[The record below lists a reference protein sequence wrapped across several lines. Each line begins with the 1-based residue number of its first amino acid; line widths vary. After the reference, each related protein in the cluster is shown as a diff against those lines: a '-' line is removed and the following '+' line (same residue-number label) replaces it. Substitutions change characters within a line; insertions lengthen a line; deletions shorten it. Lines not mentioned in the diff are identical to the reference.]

1 MSTIPPPS
9 GPAPTDADAT
19 SQVGSELFSKPV
31 HPGPPFHPGPDWLI
45 IRGAEEHTLKSVD
58 LDLPK
63 NCLIV
68 FTGVSGSGK
77 SSLAFDTLYA
87 EGRRRYMESLS
98 VHARTFLG
106 QLEKPRVHV
115 LKGLSPTIAI
125 EQGLAPQNPRSTVG
139 TITELH
145 DHLRL
150 LFARVG
156 AQHCHRCGHRIERL
170 SAQEMVGVLKG
181 FPFGTK
187 FSILAPLRTPPTGS
201 LAPLLLEA
209 GRRGFVRV
217 RLDGVVYPIEEVPG
231 ADPSTSHAL
240 ELVIDR
246 LVMKEGIE
254 RRVTDSIETA
264 LKFGE
269 GILGILLEDGTVRTL
284 TERLRCPACATDVP
298 ELTPQLFSFNSPRG
312 MCRACHGLGTTME
325 PDPGLVVPDPTLSIE
340 QGAVKTWATA
350 FERQEG
356 VTYATLAAG
365 LKALH
370 IPSNIPFIQLT
381 PDQQRQVLHA
391 PGDLVLEVEWEGSD
405 GKRRMPQHFE
415 GAITTLRRRMLETK
429 SEDMRRAYMEYLS
442 QSECTA
448 CGGTRLCPEA
458 LAVQVGG
465 VTLASLLRLPIALL
479 DGFFDRLTLQGV
491 QAQVA
496 SELIREV
503 RTRVRFLLEVGL
515 PYLTLERRAPTLSG
529 GEAQRI
535 RLAAALGS
543 ELCGVLYVLD
553 EPSVGLHPRDHA
565 RLLET
570 LKRLRDAGNTVLVV
584 EHDPETIAAAEMLVD
599 FGPGAGPHGGKVL
612 YAGPPEGIRHVP
624 ESLTGQYLAGLRRLE
639 RGGLLRP
646 SARHR
651 LELLGVTAQNLQ
663 NLDVVLPLE
672 RLVAITGVSGAGK
685 STLLHQALYPALARR
700 LHGSA
705 LAIAPHRD
713 IRGLEH
719 LAGVVLVDQ
728 APIGR
733 SPRSIPATYVKLF
746 DPMRKLFAS
755 LPEAKARGY
764 TEQRFSFNARGG
776 RCEACEGEGQRRID
790 MAFLSDVWVTCDVC
804 RGRRFNEATLEVT
817 FKGLS
822 IADLLDMPIEALYP
836 LLRQQPAM
844 GRILQTLNE
853 VGLGYL
859 TLGQS
864 ATTLSGGEAQ
874 RLKLAR
880 ELARPDTGRTLY
892 VLDEPTTGL
901 HLEDV
906 ARLLRVLERLVEQG
920 NSVVMIEHHMEL
932 LACVDHIV
940 DLGPE
945 GGAQGGRVVV
955 AGTPA
960 EVAACPASHTGR
972 YLKRLLL

>member
-1 MSTIPPPS
+1 MEHLDPLHPALPQPGAPVPPPERL
-9 GPAPTDADAT
+9 
-19 SQVGSELFSKPV
+19 V
-31 HPGPPFHPGPDWLI
+31 

-58 LDLPK
+58 LELPK
-63 NCLIV
+63 NALIV

-106 QLEKPRVHV
+106 QLEKPRVQT

-170 SAQEMVGVLKG
+170 SAQEMVGVVKG
-181 FPFGTK
+181 FPLGTR
-187 FSILAPLRTPPTGS
+187 FSILAPLHTPASGS
-201 LAPLLLEA
+201 LAPMLLEA

-217 RLDGVVYPIEEVPG
+217 RLDGAVHLIEDLPG
-231 ADPSTSHAL
+231 IDPKIPHTL

-246 LVMKEGIE
+246 LVMKEGLE
-254 RRVTDSIETA
+254 RRLTDSIETA

-269 GILGILLEDGTVRTL
+269 GALGLLMEDGRVRTL
-284 TERLRCPACATDVP
+284 TERLRCPGCSTEVP

-312 MCRACHGLGTTME
+312 MCRTCHGLGTTME
-325 PDPGLVVPDPTLSIE
+325 PDPGRMVPDPSLTLE

-356 VTYATLAAG
+356 VTYATIAAG
-365 LKALH
+365 LKAL
-370 IPSNIPFIQLT
+370 NIPVDVPFRSL
-381 PDQQRQVLHA
+381 PPPQQQQVLYA
-391 PGDLVLEVEWEGSD
+391 SGDLVLEVEWDGND

-415 GAITTLRRRMLETK
+415 GAITTLRRRMLETR
-429 SEDMRRAYMEYLS
+429 SEEMRRAYMEYLS
-442 QSECTA
+442 QAECTD
-448 CGGTRLCPEA
+448 CQGTRLCPEA
-458 LAVQVGG
+458 RAVRVAGQ
-465 VTLASLLRLPIALL
+465 SLDALQRLTITEVSA
-479 DGFFDRLTLQGV
+479 FFDGLCLKGV
-491 QAQVA
+491 QARIA
-496 SELIREV
+496 AELIREV
-503 RTRVRFLLEVGL
+503 QTRLHFLLEVGL
-515 PYLTLERRAPTLSG
+515 PYLTLERKAPTLSG

-543 ELCGVLYVLD
+543 DLCGVLYVLD

-565 RLLET
+565 RLLVT

-584 EHDPETIAAAEMLVD
+584 EHDPETIAAADYLVD
-599 FGPGAGPHGGKVL
+599 FGPGAGPHGGRVL
-612 YAGPPEGIRHVP
+612 YSGPPQGIAEVA
-624 ESLTGQYLAGLRRLE
+624 ESLTGQYLSGVRRLE
-639 RGGLLRP
+639 RGGPPRP
-646 SARHR
+646 PARKQ
-651 LELLGVTAQNLQ
+651 LSLLGITAQNLQ
-663 NLDVVLPLE
+663 GLDVTIPLE

-685 STLLHQALYPALARR
+685 STLLHEALYPALARR
-700 LHGSA
+700 LHSSSVP
-705 LAIAPHRD
+705 LAPHREL
-713 IRGLEH
+713 RGLEH
-719 LAGVVLVDQ
+719 LTRVILVDQ

-746 DPMRKLFAS
+746 DPLRKLFAS
-755 LPEAKARGY
+755 LPEARARGF

-790 MAFLSDVWVTCDVC
+790 MAFLSEVWVPCEVC
-804 RGRRFNEATLEVT
+804 RGRRFNEATLEIQ

-822 IADLLDMPIEALYP
+822 IADLLDLPVETLYP
-836 LLRQQPAM
+836 LLKQQPAM

-880 ELARPDTGRTLY
+880 ELARPDSGQTLY

-906 ARLLRVLERLVEQG
+906 ARLLRVLERLVDQG

-932 LACVDHIV
+932 LACADHIL

-945 GGAQGGRVVV
+945 GGSGGGRLVV
-955 AGTPA
+955 AGTP
-960 EVAACPASHTGR
+960 EQVAGCEASHTGR
-972 YLKRLLL
+972 FLRPHIQARAPLPS